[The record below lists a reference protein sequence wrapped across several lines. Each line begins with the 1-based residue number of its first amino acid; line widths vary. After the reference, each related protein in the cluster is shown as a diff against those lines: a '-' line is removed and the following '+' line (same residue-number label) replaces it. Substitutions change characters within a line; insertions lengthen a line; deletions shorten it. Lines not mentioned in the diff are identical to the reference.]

1 MNINNIIHPTTP
13 VAIGGV
19 GGSGTRLVAE
29 IVKQLGYFIGDDLNH
44 ANDNLLFTLLF
55 KDVAL
60 WNCSE
65 NLFSARYALFKG
77 IISRGIVP
85 DESQKKLLHSCVN
98 ERDQHNKSWLLDRVN
113 AAITD
118 SHSTKKHLWGWKEPN
133 THIFIP
139 QILKYNPEIKY
150 IHVMRNGLDMAYSKN
165 QNQLKLW
172 GEKLLGYKP
181 SITPSESLK
190 YWIEVH
196 KRILHLQ
203 QQHPE
208 NIIIIN
214 YDELSCGSQSE
225 MNKII
230 QFIGISIEQEKLSLL
245 QELCIPQNS
254 TARYKDF
261 NNDFVT
267 QEQYRFLEN
276 LGFSML

>member
-1 MNINNIIHPTTP
+1 MNDINFPQP

-29 IVKQLGYFIGDDLNH
+29 IVKQLDYFIGDDLNE

-55 KDVAL
+55 KDISL
-60 WNCSE
+60 WNAAQEDLDERWGVLE
-65 NLFSARYALFKG
+65 NVVAKG
-77 IISRGIVP
+77 IKPTDKQVI
-85 DESQKKLLHSCVN
+85 LLKECINTREQHTENWLS
-98 ERDQHNKSWLLDRVN
+98 ERVDTALKNNRNNTYEQ
-113 AAITD
+113 
-118 SHSTKKHLWGWKEPN
+118 WGWKEPN
-133 THIFIP
+133 THIFLPALIKRYP
-139 QILKYNPEIKY
+139 KVKY

-181 SITPSESLK
+181 AITPEESLK

-196 KRILHLQ
+196 KRIVDLQ
-203 QQHPE
+203 QIQPE

-214 YDELSCGSQSE
+214 YDELSSGSQSE

-230 QFIGISIEQEKLSLL
+230 QFTDVDVKPERLNLL
-245 QELCIPQNS
+245 QKLCIPQDS
-254 TARYKDF
+254 VARYKDF

-267 QEQYRFLEN
+267 QEQYHFLEK
-276 LGFSML
+276 LGFKI